1 MISTLKQGFL
11 GAALAVVGFST
22 QAFFIDFTDANV
34 WGGADGAQTY
44 KAMYEGPD
52 QDFWIEL
59 SAFDSIR
66 RTSPVLSANDPNTS
80 GCTGMFACD
89 FDGIGIENGSWLDDP
104 DEIGYKEWLNVAF
117 LNSDLEMGT
126 ALINTVYLIDLR
138 PYEAGSMSAYID
150 DVEVA
155 STYFWG
161 ESWYGIYALDLG
173 MVADSFDLKSA
184 WWSDF
189 AIAGL
194 DISDDFSD
202 ISIFSIDVPEPAT
215 LALFGLGLFGAGV
228 ARRRKN

>member
-34 WGGADGAQTY
+34 WGGADGTQTY

-155 STYFWG
+155 STHFWG